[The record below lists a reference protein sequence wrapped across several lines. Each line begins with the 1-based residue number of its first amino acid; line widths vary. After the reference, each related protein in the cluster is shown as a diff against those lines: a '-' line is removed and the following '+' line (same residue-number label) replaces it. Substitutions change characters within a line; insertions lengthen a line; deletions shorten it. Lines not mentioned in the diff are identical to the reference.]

1 MFCHHCHTEIE
12 VGFQFCPKCGLR
24 LETVSLFFSRPEG
37 RRAIGWGAAVAVIL
51 FGAGLIIL
59 ALRQG
64 QISNLKQ
71 GKRDA
76 LAYVE
81 CLASEQPSVSTL
93 ELAIGKP
100 LRSIQV
106 SNGRSITWFRIRD
119 GFLGMES
126 ASGIFHFRPDKPL
139 SQDVLSSYQRRSDA
153 ASVAGELLM
162 TYDGP
167 NDLGLTALASEKRPS
182 AITEFIVWRQSAN

>member
-1 MFCHHCHTEIE
+1 QPIASHLSSPGCTRSSGTMLGRLNSSKASKARQNRSQARVVRDLPMFCHHCNTDIE

-37 RRAIGWGAAVAVIL
+37 RRAIGWGAAAAVIL

-71 GKRDA
+71 GKRNA

-81 CLASEQPSVSTL
+81 WLASEQPSV
-93 ELAIGKP
+93 
-100 LRSIQV
+100 
-106 SNGRSITWFRIRD
+106 
-119 GFLGMES
+119 
-126 ASGIFHFRPDKPL
+126 
-139 SQDVLSSYQRRSDA
+139 
-153 ASVAGELLM
+153 
-162 TYDGP
+162 
-167 NDLGLTALASEKRPS
+167 
-182 AITEFIVWRQSAN
+182 